1 MKSLGGAHRL
11 AGPVALVLSASLI
24 FAQQRST
31 EVRKAL
37 PVEETPVPR
46 AEPAVPPE
54 SRPQITP
61 PEEERA
67 PAPSAEAESPPRRQ
81 LEYAKSLYSQK
92 LYDLAIP
99 EFEKYLEQYP
109 GASGAASALF
119 FLGESYRALN
129 KNTPARKSFQRVLD
143 DFGESDFAGPAAYVL
158 AETAFTQKNYGEA
171 LPLFHR
177 AASKSKETALAL
189 SSKYFE
195 ARCLETLDKKDD
207 AAAIYQQVIDAKNPN
222 PYREDSRLA
231 AASIYVSRGKKAE
244 ALKQYEALSNEAQK
258 PALKAETAVRGGMI
272 ALDLVQSDKTK
283 VDKAMLD
290 RATALL
296 QKGRTLPEAGKF
308 RAIAQVGFR
317 RLQYQTGQHEKLLAE
332 YEKELPKLP
341 EAAKAEVMLLA
352 ANSQRQ
358 LGRTEEADETYR
370 QIMSDFPERDE
381 GKEAAYQRLINLY
394 NSDPSA
400 LLAEVD
406 EFLESNPT
414 AERAA
419 QAKVLKA
426 EALYKQQNYADAAP
440 IYSEL
445 RSAQLPAKLQ
455 AECAYK
461 LGLCYVQT
469 KNVPGTIEAC
479 TFFLQAFPDNPQG
492 AAVLAQRALAYQQDK
507 NYSAALTDL
516 NLILTK
522 FPKAHEREA
531 ALQLKALLLGQQ
543 DDAKGMVQTFRQ
555 LLKEFPKSSVAPQA
569 QYYIGKGLFDAKD
582 YKGAIPALEKGRQP
596 NNEQYYEQAS
606 VRIILCH
613 FYLKDRSALTKE
625 VNAFM
630 QAKPNSTVPGEVL
643 EWLGIEFYNEKN
655 YEAAEKYLSAL
666 GKIENPGNV
675 KPDFWFYLGDAASK
689 QKHFGEA
696 EEAYSRYLQTAT
708 DPAGKAKVLLALGAA
723 KIGAHKPDDAQK
735 IAEQIMTLQPE
746 GRVNAEARLLAGEV
760 QIERGKF
767 DEAGK
772 AFMGVALLY
781 DDPAITPRALEKAA
795 AAYRRAGNTAEA
807 DRVDKQLHERYPNYA
822 GGS

>member
-1 MKSLGGAHRL
+1 MKLAGGAHRL
-11 AGPVALVLSASLI
+11 AGLIALLVCVTPVLA
-24 FAQQRST
+24 QRSS
-31 EVRKAL
+31 EVRRAV
-37 PVEETPVPR
+37 PVQETPAPR
-46 AEPAVPPE
+46 AEPALPPTSE
-54 SRPQITP
+54 PSQTE
-61 PEEERA
+61 PEHP
-67 PAPSAEAESPPRRQ
+67 PAPSGEAESPDRRQ
-81 LEYAKSLYSQK
+81 LEYAKALYSRK

-99 EFEKYLEQYP
+99 EFEKYLEQYS
-109 GASGAASALF
+109 GASGAAGACF
-119 FLGESYRALN
+119 FLGESQRALN
-129 KNTPARKSFQRVLD
+129 RNGPARKSFQRVLD
-143 DFGESDFAGPAAYVL
+143 DYPESDFAGPAAYVM
-158 AETAFTQKNYGEA
+158 AEAAFTQKNYGEA
-171 LPLFHR
+171 LPLFHK
-177 AASKSKETALAL
+177 AASKSKEAAVVL

-195 ARCLETLDKKDD
+195 ARCLEALDKKDD
-207 AAAIYQQVIDAKNPN
+207 AAGIYQQVIDAKNPN

-231 AASIYVSRGKKAE
+231 AASIYFSRGKKAE

-258 PALKAETAVRGGMI
+258 PATKAEAAVRGGMI
-272 ALDLVQSDKTK
+272 ALELVQADKNK
-283 VDKAMLD
+283 IDKSMVD

-296 QKGRTLPEAGKF
+296 QKGRVSADAGKF

-317 RLQYQTGQHEKLLAE
+317 RLQYMSGQYDKLLAE
-332 YEKELPKLP
+332 YEKELSKLP
-341 EAAKAEVMLLA
+341 EAGQAEVMMLA

-358 LGRTEEADETYR
+358 LGHNEEAEEIYN
-370 QIMSDFPERDE
+370 QIISDFPERDE
-381 GKEAAYQRLINLY
+381 AKEASYQRLINLY

-406 EFLESNPT
+406 EYLESSPT
-414 AERAA
+414 ADRAA
-419 QAKVLKA
+419 QAKLLKA
-426 EALYKQQNYADAAP
+426 EAFYKQQNYAEAAP
-440 IYSEL
+440 LYSEL
-445 RSAQLPAKLQ
+445 RSGQLPSKLQ
-455 AECAYK
+455 AECAFK

-469 KNVPGTIEAC
+469 KNVAGTIEAF

-492 AAVLAQRALAYQQDK
+492 PAALAQRALSFQQDK
-507 NYSAALTDL
+507 NYTLALADL
-516 NLILTK
+516 NSILTK
-522 FPKAHEREA
+522 FPKAREREA

-582 YKGAIPALEKGRQP
+582 YKGAIPALDKARQP
-596 NNEQYYEQAS
+596 HNEQYYEQAS
-606 VRIILCH
+606 IRIILSY
-613 FYLKDRSALTKE
+613 FYLKDRAALTRE
-625 VNAFM
+625 VNSFM
-630 QAKPNSTVPGEVL
+630 QAKPDSNVPGEVL

-666 GKIENPGNV
+666 GRIDNPGSV
-675 KPDFWFYLGDAASK
+675 KPDFLFYLGDAASR

-696 EEAYSRYLQTAT
+696 EQAFAKYLQSAT

-767 DEAGK
+767 AEAGK

-795 AAYRRAGNTAEA
+795 AAYRKAGNTAEA
-807 DRVDKQLHERYPNYA
+807 DRVDKQLHERYPNHS